1 MDATIDLDQR
11 ASDAT
16 PASFF
21 SSIPSAASP
30 TKPLEADAVL
40 SNLQAAIMKRSGP
53 LSQVFCATS
62 VYLQGLEPP
71 PGAAPVA
78 SPPGYMGA
86 GTASKLEASVLESG
100 SADKKKNVTKG
111 AGMGGLLEIFV
122 MQARSLPTQE
132 WTQVR

>member
-1 MDATIDLDQR
+1 MDATIDLNPR

-21 SSIPSAASP
+21 NSISSAASP
-30 TKPLEADAVL
+30 TKPLEADTVL
-40 SNLQAAIMKRSGP
+40 SNLHAAIMKRSGP

-71 PGAAPVA
+71 SGAAPVA
-78 SPPGYMGA
+78 SPSGYMGA
-86 GTASKLEASVLESG
+86 GTSSKRETSVLES
-100 SADKKKNVTKG
+100 SADKKKDVTKG

-122 MQARSLPTQE
+122 IQARSLPTQE